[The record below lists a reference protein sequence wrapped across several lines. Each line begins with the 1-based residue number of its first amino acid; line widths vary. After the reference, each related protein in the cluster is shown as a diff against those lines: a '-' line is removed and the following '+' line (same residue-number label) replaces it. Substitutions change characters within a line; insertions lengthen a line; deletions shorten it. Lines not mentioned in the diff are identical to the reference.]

1 MAESLYVFKME
12 HKDYVDLV
20 DDVAR
25 MVIIQV
31 AIQFLYYLNNTD
43 DVVFFSGD
51 FILLVIYMILGILLY
66 RLVFRKVITF
76 QY

>member
-1 MAESLYVFKME
+1 MEESLYAFKLSN
-12 HKDYVDLV
+12 KDYVDLA

-43 DVVFFSGD
+43 SVQFFSAD
-51 FILLVIYMILGILLY
+51 FILLVIYMVLGILLY
-66 RLVFRKVITF
+66 RLVFRKMIAF
-76 QY
+76 K